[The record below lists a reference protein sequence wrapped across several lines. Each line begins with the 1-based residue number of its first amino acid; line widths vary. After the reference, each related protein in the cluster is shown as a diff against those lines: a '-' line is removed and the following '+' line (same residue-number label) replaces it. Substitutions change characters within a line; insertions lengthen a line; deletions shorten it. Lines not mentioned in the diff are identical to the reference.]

1 MIEEYMI
8 DSSVWI
14 NYFRAKNYELTPF
27 IKELMEK
34 DQVYINGIIQIELL
48 KGAKSEKNYR
58 SLKNSLNGLH
68 FLEIDKGLFD
78 RISEAAF
85 KLRKNGVTVPLTDLV
100 IAIQCI
106 ENGLIL
112 VQEDRHFEFIRDHFD
127 LKLYRHQ
134 PVSGE
139 AQEEEEAVSREK

>member
-1 MIEEYMI
+1 MIEKYMI

-14 NYFRAKNYELTPF
+14 NYFRDKSYEFTPF

-34 DQVYINGIIQIELL
+34 DQVYINGIIQVELL

-58 SLKNSLNGLH
+58 SLKSSLNGLH

-78 RISEAAF
+78 SISEAAF

-100 IAIQCI
+100 IAIQCV

-112 VQEDRHFEFIRDHFD
+112 IEEDRHFEYIRDHFD
-127 LKLYRHQ
+127 LKLYQHQ

-139 AQEEEEAVSREK
+139 AQQEI

>member
-1 MIEEYMI
+1 MIAKYMI

-14 NYFRAKNYELTPF
+14 NYFRDKNYEFTPF

-58 SLKNSLNGLH
+58 ELKNSLSGLH

-78 RISEAAF
+78 SISEAAF

-106 ENGLIL
+106 KNGLIL
-112 VQEDRHFEFIRDHFD
+112 IEEDRHFEYIRDHFD
-127 LKLYRHQ
+127 LKLYQH
-134 PVSGE
+134 
-139 AQEEEEAVSREK
+139 

>member
-1 MIEEYMI
+1 MIAKYMI

-14 NYFRAKNYELTPF
+14 NYFSDKNYEFTPF

-58 SLKNSLNGLH
+58 ELKNSLNGLH

-78 RISEAAF
+78 STSEAAF

-112 VQEDRHFEFIRDHFD
+112 VEEDRHFEYIRDHFD
-127 LKLYRHQ
+127 LKLYQQQ

-139 AQEEEEAVSREK
+139 AQEEL

>member
-1 MIEEYMI
+1 MIDKYMI

-14 NYFRAKNYELTPF
+14 NYFRDKNYEFTPF

-58 SLKNSLNGLH
+58 GLKNSLNGLH

-78 RISEAAF
+78 SISEAAF

-100 IAIQCI
+100 IAIQCV

-112 VQEDRHFEFIRDHFD
+112 IEEDRHFEFIRDHFE
-127 LKLYRHQ
+127 LKLYQHQ
-134 PVSGE
+134 PISDEDG
-139 AQEEEEAVSREK
+139 KKKT

>member
-1 MIEEYMI
+1 MTEKYMI

-14 NYFRAKNYELTPF
+14 NYLRDKNYELIPF

-34 DQVYINGIIQIELL
+34 DQVYLNGIIQIELL
-48 KGAKSEKNYR
+48 KGAKSENNYR
-58 SLKNSLNGLH
+58 RLKNSLNGLH

-78 RISEAAF
+78 STSEAAF

-100 IAIQCI
+100 IAIQCV

-112 VQEDRHFEFIRDHFD
+112 IEEDSHFEYIREHFD
-127 LKLYRHQ
+127 LKLYKRQ
-134 PVSGE
+134 QVSGE
-139 AQEEEEAVSREK
+139 AWQEV

>member
-1 MIEEYMI
+1 MSDKYMI

-14 NYFRAKNYELTPF
+14 PYFRDKKYKLTPL

-34 DQVYINGIIQIELL
+34 DSVYINGIIQTELL

-58 SLKNSLNGLH
+58 TLKNSFNGLQ

-78 RISEAAF
+78 SISDAAF
-85 KLRKNGVTVPLTDLV
+85 KLRRKGVTVPLTDLI

-106 ENGLIL
+106 ENHLIL
-112 VQEDRHFEFIRDHFD
+112 IQEDKHFKFIQEHFD
-127 LKLYRHQ
+127 LNVYQ
-134 PVSGE
+134 SMTDE
-139 AQEEEEAVSREK
+139 IEEEEENK

>member
-1 MIEEYMI
+1 MIEKYMI

-14 NYFRAKNYELTPF
+14 NYFREKNYELTPF

-34 DQVYINGIIQIELL
+34 DQVYINGIIRIELL

-58 SLKNSLNGLH
+58 SLKSSLNGLH
-68 FLEIDKGLFD
+68 FLEIDKKLFD
-78 RISEAAF
+78 TISEAAF
-85 KLRKNGVTVPLTDLV
+85 KLRTNGVTVPLTDLV
-100 IAIQCI
+100 IAVQCV

-112 VQEDRHFEFIRDHFD
+112 INEDRHFEFIQDHFE
-127 LKLYRHQ
+127 LKLYQHQ
-134 PVSGE
+134 PVSDE

>member
-1 MIEEYMI
+1 MIDKYMI

-14 NYFRAKNYELTPF
+14 NYFRDKNYEFTPF

-78 RISEAAF
+78 SISEAAF
-85 KLRKNGVTVPLTDLV
+85 KLRTNGVTVPLTDLI
-100 IAIQCI
+100 IAVQCV

-112 VQEDRHFEFIRDHFD
+112 IEEDRHFEFIRDHFE
-127 LKLYRHQ
+127 LKLYQHQ

-139 AQEEEEAVSREK
+139 AQEEEEAISQEK